1 MKNGTEDSTS
11 RESPHVLA
19 VDDEV
24 AIHGVLERLFPREGI
39 QVTTCTSGDEALDLL
54 VENSFDLALTD
65 VNMPGMDGMELLERI
80 TEDHP
85 QVSVVLLSTQNNVQ
99 QAVRAMREG
108 AVDFIPKP
116 FSTDELVERVKTV
129 LEAKTAPQDA
139 AMTNG
144 HAENGHAEATGG
156 SPASAAP
163 NGTSK
168 GPLNDASPNGHAP
181 SENGECRSD
190 AVTFVGEHQSVQ
202 DLRGMVDRI
211 AGSQAPVFVQGE
223 SGTGKEILS
232 RLVHEKSNRADQPY
246 VPVNCA
252 ALPSDLV
259 ESHLFGHVEGAF
271 TGAVDDMV
279 GAFEKAD
286 GGTLLLDEITEIT
299 PSVQAKLLRVLQTQ
313 EFQKVGCSDKVS
325 VDVRVI
331 ATSNRELREEVQN
344 GTFREDLYHRLAVF
358 PLHIPPLRGRLSD
371 IPLLAEHFVEKY
383 AAQYNLPRKTIAPDL
398 LQYFQT
404 YSWPGNVREL
414 ENMIHR
420 GVVMAGD
427 RECIAKN
434 DVLDHFF
441 SGQGSNGQHGSG
453 QPDELIGEFVGEDT
467 PPTIDEMERKLIL
480 NTLAEEEVS
489 QKQAAEKL
497 GISARTI
504 RNKLEQYRE
513 RGFSV

>member
-1 MKNGTEDSTS
+1 MINGNDHSVSTDAP
-11 RESPHVLA
+11 RVLA
-19 VDDEV
+19 VDNET
-24 AIHGVLERLFPREGI
+24 ATHGVLERLFPREGI
-39 QVTTCTSGDEALDLL
+39 HVTTCTSGDEALDLL
-54 VENSFDLALTD
+54 EEGSFDLALT
-65 VNMPGMDGMELLERI
+65 NAQLPEMGGLELLDRI
-80 TEDHP
+80 DEHHP
-85 QVSVVLLSTQNNVQ
+85 GVSVVLLSAQDNAQ
-99 QAVRAMREG
+99 QAVRAIRKG
-108 AVDFIPKP
+108 AADFIPKP
-116 FSTDELVERVKTV
+116 FSTDELVKRVTSILEDQPERHG
-129 LEAKTAPQDA
+129 A
-139 AMTNG
+139 AVTNG
-144 HAENGHAEATGG
+144 HADAPPEA
-156 SPASAAP
+156 ASSAPP
-163 NGTSK
+163 NGTS
-168 GPLNDASPNGHAP
+168 NGHVNGASP
-181 SENGECRSD
+181 SENGECPSD
-190 AVTFVGEHQSVQ
+190 TVTFVGEHQSVQ
-202 DLRGMVDRI
+202 TLRDMVDRI
-211 AGSQAPVFVQGE
+211 ADSRAPVFVQGE

-299 PSVQAKLLRVLQTQ
+299 PSVQANLLRVLQTQ
-313 EFQKVGCSDKVS
+313 EFQKVGASETKT

-331 ATSNRELREEVQN
+331 ATSNRDLQEEVEE

-371 IPLLAEHFVEKY
+371 IPLLAEHFIEKF
-383 AAQYNLPRKTIAPDL
+383 AAQYHLPEKTLAPDL

-420 GVVMAGD
+420 GVVMAGNRD
-427 RECIAKN
+427 CITKD

-441 SGQGSNGQHGSG
+441 SGEKANGEHGPSQNG
-453 QPDELIGEFVGEDT
+453 TSIGEIAEEGSI
-467 PPTIDEMERKLIL
+467 PTIDEMERRLIL
-480 NTLAEEEVS
+480 STLAEEGVS
-489 QKQAAEKL
+489 QKQAAEEL

-504 RNKLEQYRE
+504 RNKLEEYRE
-513 RGFSV
+513 QGFSI